1 MRSHSYLQKG
11 CSSSCI
17 VAALTVLSSSAQL
30 REPHAGY
37 LYPAGGGRGT
47 SFEAVLG
54 GQFIEGA
61 TNLFVSGGGVS
72 AQVLRHVRL
81 LTPQQLNGLRNN
93 FEKYLQLVDM
103 GRTNAQLNTEA
114 EELKRRLITQ
124 LREIGI
130 DEFSMRALQEY
141 RRVMSDPKRQVNP
154 AISEYVKLQIT
165 IAPDAAPGEREVRL
179 IGALGMTNPLKFQVG
194 VLPEK
199 CEKEPNDVG
208 PNVVMGDLPLVLNG
222 QILPGDVD
230 RFRIRARKGDRLVAW
245 AQARAL
251 IPYLADAVPGWFQAV
266 LSLRTVEGRELA
278 YCDDHRFDPDPVLA
292 VEIPADGEYDL
303 EIRDAI
309 YRGREDFVYRIT
321 VGQIPYVQG
330 IYPLGGPVGRPT
342 TVQLTG
348 WNLPQNSI
356 PFSPIAPGVQRVA
369 VRAGDL
375 LSNWQPFLA
384 DTWPEAYERE
394 PNDDAGRANLV
405 VAPIIANGRIGTPGD
420 CDLYRFESSAGVTA
434 VAEIFARR
442 LNSPLDSYLR
452 LTDAAGNVIAANDD
466 YSDAGAGLVTHQAD
480 SRIEVTLPSNGVYV
494 VAVADAQGKGGPEYA
509 YRLRLGVPRPDFE
522 LRVVPATVNLRGGQT
537 VPLTVHVLR
546 RDGFRGPVDLR
557 LVSPTNGWSLTG
569 ARIPAGA
576 DYVRVTLSGPAL
588 SSTGSA
594 IALNMEGI
602 ATIGGREVR
611 RRAVPADDKMQAFFY
626 RHLVP
631 AESWLAWCTPS
642 RFGSMPQVQVS
653 GAMPVRLTPGATA
666 SVRVRL
672 PIGAA
677 RRRFQLDLSDP
688 PQGVVLDKTNWS
700 ADQVELLFKAD
711 PEKAQTGVS
720 GNLIV
725 EILADGGGRRV
736 PVGVLPA
743 IPFEIVRN

>member
-1 MRSHSYLQKG
+1 MATRRSRWWKRLAGSAL
-11 CSSSCI
+11 CVLFS
-17 VAALTVLSSSAQL
+17 AAAIAQV

-37 LYPAGGGRGT
+37 IYPAGGMRGT

-61 TNLFVSGGGVS
+61 TNLLFSGGGVT
-72 AQVLRHVRL
+72 AQVLRHVKIL
-81 LTPQQLNGLRNN
+81 SVQQLNGLRNN

-103 GRTNAQLNTEA
+103 GRTNAQRKAEA
-114 EELKRRLITQ
+114 EEVKQRIIAQ

-130 DEFSMRALQEY
+130 DEFSMRAFQDY
-141 RRVMSDPKRQVNP
+141 RRMMSDPKRQVNP
-154 AISEYVKLQIT
+154 AISEYVRLRIT
-165 IAPDAAPGEREVRL
+165 IAPDAAPGDREVRL

-199 CEKEPNDVG
+199 CEKEPNDTG
-208 PNVVMGDLPLVLNG
+208 PNVVSGELPLVLNG
-222 QILPGDVD
+222 QIMPGDVD
-230 RFRIRARKGDRLVAW
+230 RFRIRAKKGERLVAW

-266 LSLRTVEGRELA
+266 LSLRDMEGRELA
-278 YCDDHRFDPDPVLA
+278 YCDDNRFDPDPVIS

-309 YRGREDFVYRIT
+309 YRGREDFVYRIA
-321 VGQIPYVQG
+321 VGQIPYIQG

-348 WNLPQNSI
+348 WNLPQPAI
-356 PFSPIAPGVQRVA
+356 PFTPPAPGVQKVA
-369 VRAGDL
+369 VRAGEL

-384 DTWPEAYERE
+384 DTWPELYERE
-394 PNDDAGRANLV
+394 PNNDGSRATAV
-405 VAPIIANGRIGTPGD
+405 SAPVIVNGRIGAPGD
-420 CDLYRFESSAGVTA
+420 RDVYRFEASAGVTV
-434 VAEIFARR
+434 VAEVFARR
-442 LNSPLDSYLR
+442 LNSPLDSLLR
-452 LTDAAGNVIAANDD
+452 LTDTAGREIASNDD
-466 YSDAGAGLVTHQAD
+466 HTDKGAGLITHHAD
-480 SRIEVTLPSNGVYV
+480 SRIEVTLPSNGVYLV
-494 VAVADAQGKGGPEYA
+494 TVADAQEKGEPDFA

-522 LRVVPATVNLRGGQT
+522 LRVVPATVNLRAGQT

-546 RDGFRGPVDLR
+546 RDGFNGPVDLR
-557 LVSPTNGWSLTG
+557 LASPTNGWSLTG
-569 ARIPAGA
+569 ARIPAGV
-576 DYVRVTLSGPAL
+576 DYVRVTLTGPASAS
-588 SSTGSA
+588 SSTPVP
-594 IALNMEGI
+594 LKMEGV

-611 RRAVPADDKMQAFFY
+611 RTATPADDMMQAFFY

-631 AESWLAWCTPS
+631 ADSWLAWIAPS
-642 RFGSMPQVQVS
+642 RFGPMPPVQVA
-653 GAMPVRLTPGATA
+653 GATPLRLSPGATG

-672 PIGAA
+672 PMGAG
-677 RRRFQLDLSDP
+677 RRRFHLDLSDP
-688 PQGVVLDKTNWS
+688 PEGVALDKTNWS

-711 PEKAQTGVS
+711 PEKAKAGAS

-725 EILADGGGRRV
+725 EILADAGGRRV

-743 IPFEIVRN
+743 IPFEIVRQ